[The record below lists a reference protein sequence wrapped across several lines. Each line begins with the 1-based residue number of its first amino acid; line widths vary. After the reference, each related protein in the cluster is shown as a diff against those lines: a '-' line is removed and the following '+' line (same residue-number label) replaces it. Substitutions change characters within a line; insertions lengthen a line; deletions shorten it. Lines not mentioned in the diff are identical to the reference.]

1 MGYISDLRKKIGH
14 QPILM
19 PAGCVLFLNE
29 KKQLLLQK
37 RADNGCWAYPGGA
50 MELGES
56 FEECAAREAFEETG
70 LECLNLK
77 EYQCLSGAD
86 MYHVYPNGDEIY
98 SVEMVFLC
106 TKYRG
111 ELKIQEE
118 EVTEQCFFDLNAL
131 PEQIS
136 PHQVGVIARLAKEVQ
151 EKTFS

>member
-1 MGYISDLRKKIGH
+1 MGYISDLREKVGH

-56 FEECAAREAFEETG
+56 FEECAAREALEETG
-70 LECLNLK
+70 LECLELK

-106 TKYRG
+106 TKYSG

-118 EVTEQCFFDLNAL
+118 EVTEQRFFDLNAL

-136 PHQVGVIARLAKEVQ
+136 PHQVGVIARLANEVR